1 MPKSKSQTP
10 EFRRILARI
19 KNKKKEK
26 AQLEKKKEENII
38 EKPSQK
44 TDLNLE
50 KINTDKNL
58 TFLVEEKQKENPPSK
73 PPLPKIGVGGGKK
86 KNKGKKFECVNDKT
100 QPKIDDLWNV
110 KLKTRENKP

>member
-26 AQLEKKKEENII
+26 AQLEKKKEENV

-73 PPLPKIGVGGGKK
+73 LPLPKISI
-86 KNKGKKFECVNDKT
+86 
-100 QPKIDDLWNV
+100 IDV
-110 KLKTRENKP
+110 TAIKLKIIPLKSSKNI